1 MSASDG
7 YGRVEPVRARQ
18 RHGEIDHRS
27 FRTVGKHDG
36 PGSQPCDAL
45 GEPRAEEARGA
56 CDQDSGAL
64 DVVGEFLGS
73 NAVDEAAEER
83 LRVQL
88 VCDLGAT

>member
-1 MSASDG
+1 M
-7 YGRVEPVRARQ
+7 RARQ
-18 RHGEIDHRS
+18 RHGEVDDPS
-27 FRTVGKHDG
+27 FRTIGKHDR
-36 PGSQPCDAL
+36 PGLQPCDAL
-45 GEPRAEEARGA
+45 SEPRAEETRGA

-88 VCDLGAT
+88 VCDLEAT